1 MYLSHESFGN
11 VGNQYSK
18 SCRPFSWRSCLAA
31 CGVLFLNAARQPV
44 HADDWFGLALPAPPT
59 VVARSLDAD
68 LQPSQDSVSGF
79 LSAWAARAERAR
91 AAQPTWSSPL
101 VTTSALLEQRLRFD
115 VAEQYAGNGA
125 NTTVVDAPRSL
136 DLIVSDSNDIRIGA
150 PPYDVRTTPSG
161 KGAFSGYA
169 DWPFLR
175 VKQRVASSPET
186 DGNYVVSTWLQLQA
200 PTGIGA
206 LTSNA
211 FIYQPTIAFGKGWG
225 NFDVQ
230 ATVAAVLPASHT
242 ETLGHQIQTNIAFQY
257 HLLDVLWPEI
267 EVNWTYYPDG
277 PRAGLNQVFITTG
290 LVIGRFRITDGL
302 QFTFGGGYQI
312 ALAPTFRPSP
322 LTPAYDHAW
331 LFTSRLNF

>member
-1 MYLSHESFGN
+1 
-11 VGNQYSK
+11 
-18 SCRPFSWRSCLAA
+18 
-31 CGVLFLNAARQPV
+31 
-44 HADDWFGLALPAPPT
+44 
-59 VVARSLDAD
+59 
-68 LQPSQDSVSGF
+68 
-79 LSAWAARAERAR
+79 
-91 AAQPTWSSPL
+91 L

-125 NTTVVDAPRSL
+125 ITTVVDAPRSL
-136 DLIVSDSNDIRIGA
+136 DLIVSDSNDIRIAA
-150 PPYDVRTTPSG
+150 PSYIRTTPSG
-161 KGAFSGYA
+161 KGVVSGYA

-175 VKQRVASSPET
+175 VKQRVASSPES
-186 DGNYVVSTWLQLQA
+186 DGNYVMSMWLQLQA
-200 PTGIGA
+200 PTGIA
-206 LTSNA
+206 TLTSNA

-242 ETLGHQIQTNIAFQY
+242 ETLGRQIQTNIAFQY

-277 PRAGLNQVFITTG
+277 PRAGLNQVFMTTG